1 VLFFLSCWLVYL
13 LITFIT
19 SVDKAID
26 HMQFINVS
34 PYLVGAL
41 RGDDIRLYVCL
52 SVCRHQVDHVHTN
65 VVIFKNYIPN

>member
-1 VLFFLSCWLVYL
+1 
-13 LITFIT
+13 
-19 SVDKAID
+19 
-26 HMQFINVS
+26 MQFINVS